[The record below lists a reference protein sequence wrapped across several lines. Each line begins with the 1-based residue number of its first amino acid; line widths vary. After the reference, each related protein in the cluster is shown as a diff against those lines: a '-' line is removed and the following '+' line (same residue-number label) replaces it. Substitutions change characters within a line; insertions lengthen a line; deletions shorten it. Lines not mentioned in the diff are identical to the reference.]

1 MFESKLEGCTKTETF
16 KHLAILVQLQV
27 EIASAPPAP
36 RPLQRSG
43 WWLGFVGTVQHYQC
57 SKEITL
63 RKFTVFNCLTIIF
76 YMNDMSLFSMSVRFC
91 LDVYILLP
99 DFQRWC
105 RLTWSQK
112 KECAN
117 CLWVMNLWFLFC
129 GKLLIS
135 GLFLEG
141 KEAAI
146 HPENLT

>member
-91 LDVYILLP
+91 LDVYIIYFFLTFNVDVDWRDLRKKNVQIVCGWWIF
-99 DFQRWC
+99 DFCSVESCWFQDYSLQVRK
-105 RLTWSQK
+105 RLYTPK
-112 KECAN
+112 
-117 CLWVMNLWFLFC
+117 
-129 GKLLIS
+129 I
-135 GLFLEG
+135 
-141 KEAAI
+141 
-146 HPENLT
+146 